1 MGEIPKWIPKKIIQE
16 AEELGGIDTDETES
30 FTERISCDKGSHKER
45 SRNND
50 EGQHNKHWKK
60 EEHETKQEIQP
71 E

>member
-16 AEELGGIDTDETES
+16 AEDLGGIDTDETES
-30 FTERISCDKGSHKER
+30 VTERISADKGSHKER

-50 EGQHNKHWKK
+50 TGQHNKHWR
-60 EEHETKQEIQP
+60 EVEHEQKIQS